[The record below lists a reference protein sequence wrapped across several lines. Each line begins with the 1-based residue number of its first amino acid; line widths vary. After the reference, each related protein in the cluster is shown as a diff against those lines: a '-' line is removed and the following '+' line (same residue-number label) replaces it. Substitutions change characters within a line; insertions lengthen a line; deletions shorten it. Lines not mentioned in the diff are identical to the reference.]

1 MRAETDFCVGE
12 QIYSLDQVQ
21 TYNTNITCADLATH
35 EHGTFPSTTRWK
47 GSLRPLFL
55 KMHGFPDGPD
65 CTLSF
70 QQCPHWL
77 SRKRATVPAGKMVEG
92 TARVTQV

>member
-35 EHGTFPSTTRWK
+35 EHGTFPSTMASMAS
-47 GSLRPLFL
+47 GSSFSGTVAVGGGAVARRRPSAACSASASSLIDFL
-55 KMHGFPDGPD
+55 
-65 CTLSF
+65 
-70 QQCPHWL
+70 
-77 SRKRATVPAGKMVEG
+77 
-92 TARVTQV
+92 